1 MSDLF
6 LIEKRGLYYRPD
18 ARGYTGLK
26 RNAGRYSFAEAAER
40 VGPNGPDGPQD
51 EMCMWREDEAPE
63 FSSACA
69 WDLKM
74 KEIAEKPARIIAAV
88 CDEMNSNGF
97 AHNPRVVLW
106 ADFDL
111 SNFKEQ
117 ESGFSDVGTEWVNQ
131 SGPGIAGDDF
141 TGTLAVPI
149 DGERLFVIDY
159 AT

>member
-1 MSDLF
+1 MSDQF

-26 RNAGRYSFAEAAER
+26 REAGRYTFEEAAER

-51 EMCMWREDEAPE
+51 GMGMWHEDEAPE

-74 KEIAEKPARIIAAV
+74 KEMAEKPTRIIAAV
-88 CDEMNSNGF
+88 CDEMNDNGF
-97 AHNPRVVLW
+97 TNTPRVVRR

-111 SNFKEQ
+111 SNFAEQ
-117 ESGFSDVGTEWVNQ
+117 ESDFEGVETEWVNQ
-131 SGPGIAGDDF
+131 SGPGICGDDF